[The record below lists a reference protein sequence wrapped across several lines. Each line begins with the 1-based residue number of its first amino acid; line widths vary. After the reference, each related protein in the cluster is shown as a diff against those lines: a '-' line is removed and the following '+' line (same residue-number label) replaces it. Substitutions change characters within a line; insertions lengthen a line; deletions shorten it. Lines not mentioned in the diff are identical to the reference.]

1 MEREAQTKDKF
12 WLYVGCTV
20 FALVVVIAVV
30 KQSENEKFS
39 PIKQQIEEE
48 ERKKRVEHSKNIG
61 AIARQKY
68 HFPSNQ
74 ITTLQLI
81 RHHLE

>member
-20 FALVVVIAVV
+20 FTLVVVIAMV

-48 ERKKRVEHSKNIG
+48 KALMNIR
-61 AIARQKY
+61 IL
-68 HFPSNQ
+68 N
-74 ITTLQLI
+74 
-81 RHHLE
+81 